1 MEHLADILYWVGIAL
16 VVALTSLG
24 VGIGGGLTG
33 QAVVTNMYRQPGAS
47 SDLYK
52 ASFISLAL
60 VETAGIF
67 SIVMAFI
74 LLFSFKQPP
83 TIYGSFGT
91 LGIACALGISGMVTG
106 IYSSLPAQAAFK
118 AITRQ
123 PFFAQR
129 IINLMIISQSLLQTP
144 VIFGL
149 VISLLITKN
158 IGTASNLTEG
168 MQLLASGICLGLG
181 SIGSTIGLGRFTYE
195 SCFTTGY
202 NRASYGKVVPFT
214 LISSAII
221 ETPLIFSL
229 IIALLLSQ
237 STFEENLLGL
247 VIPIMAALCMGLG
260 AIAAGLA
267 SSRTATEAC
276 VYIGR
281 DPHNT
286 SLISKASLVA
296 QALIDAIAIYALL
309 IALLMIFL
317 K

>member
-16 VVALTSLG
+16 IVALTSVG
-24 VGIGGGLTG
+24 VGIGGGLAG
-33 QAVVTNMYRQPGAS
+33 QAMVTNMYRQPGAS

-74 LLFSFKQPP
+74 LLFSLKQTP
-83 TIYGSFGT
+83 TLYGSFGT
-91 LGIACALGISGMVTG
+91 LGIALALGVSGLITG
-106 IYSSLPAQAAFK
+106 IYSSLPAQAAFR

-129 IINLMIISQSLLQTP
+129 IINLMIVTQSLLQTP

-149 VISLLITKN
+149 VISLLITTN
-158 IGTASNLTEG
+158 IGSATTLSEG
-168 MQLLASGICLGLG
+168 IQLLASGICIGLG

-195 SCFTTGY
+195 SCYTSGY
-202 NRASYGKVVPFT
+202 NRAAYGKIVPFT

-237 STFEENLLGL
+237 STFENNLLG
-247 VIPIMAALCMGLG
+247 VVVPIMAALCMGLG

-276 VYIGR
+276 MCIGR
-281 DPHNT
+281 NPLNT